1 MRCSDWSSDVC
12 SSDLLTVTSIT
23 GYSDLDFL
31 NATDGDGMA
40 LEGLDLGRD
49 KGRIKSFTQ
58 EVRLANAASN
68 PLRFVIGANYER
80 TTANEDIE
88 LYNSGPS
95 RSEEPRVGNRGVG
108 TGKHQGV

>member
-1 MRCSDWSSDVC
+1 
-12 SSDLLTVTSIT
+12 
-23 GYSDLDFL
+23 
-31 NATDGDGMA
+31 MA

-88 LYNSGPS
+88 LYISGTS
-95 RSEEPRVGNRGVG
+95 STAVNGLNGNFYGSDQTLKNYAAFGNIDYEFGEWSPRKGGIRVNNDERLAE
-108 TGKHQGV
+108 TT